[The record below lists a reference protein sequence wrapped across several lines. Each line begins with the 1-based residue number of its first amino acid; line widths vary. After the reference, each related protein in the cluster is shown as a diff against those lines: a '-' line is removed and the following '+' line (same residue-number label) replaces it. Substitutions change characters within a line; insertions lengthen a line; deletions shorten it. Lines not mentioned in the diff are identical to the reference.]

1 MLTGIGFVSLLRSL
15 REPGY
20 EEEAVELMQLEMFVA
35 MVEEGSF
42 RKAADRVFRTQP
54 ALTMA
59 IRKLEQELGAPLFDR
74 ANRNDYVLTD
84 SGQVF
89 YEHAKRL
96 LNLRDEGLA
105 ALEQLHTFRSGCVR
119 IGANESTSLYLLP
132 QLILDFR
139 QQYAEIK
146 IEVSRHLSAR
156 LPHELRQ
163 RNVDFAILSFLP
175 DETDLEAI
183 PIMRDE
189 LVFIVNPS
197 HRLAGAERVHVRDL
211 GAESFIG
218 HNVRSPARD
227 KVIETFRR
235 FQTPLNITIEITTI
249 ETIKKFVAMSLG
261 VAFVPL
267 MCVREECERGELLV
281 VPVEGFRHERTLW
294 AVRRRTDAHSHAV
307 QAFMSV
313 VESIS
318 NKLLVSQ
325 QSPRISGKKGQQADV
340 VN

>member
-1 MLTGIGFVSLLRSL
+1 M
-15 REPGY
+15 
-20 EEEAVELMQLEMFVA
+20 ELMQIEMFVA
-35 MVEEGSF
+35 MVEEGNF
-42 RKAADRVFRTQP
+42 RKAAERVFRTQP

-74 ANRNDYVLTD
+74 SNRNDYVLTD
-84 SGQVF
+84 SGAVL

-105 ALEQLHTFRSGCVR
+105 ALEQLHTLQSGRIR

-132 QLILDFR
+132 RLILDFR
-139 QQYAEIK
+139 EQYPKIK
-146 IEVSRHLSAR
+146 IEVTRQLSAR
-156 LPHELRQ
+156 LPHELHQ

-175 DETDLEAI
+175 DETDLEAT

-189 LVFIVNPS
+189 LVFVVSPR
-197 HRLAGAERVHVRDL
+197 HRLAGGERVQIRDL
-211 GAESFIG
+211 GAESFIA
-218 HNVRSPARD
+218 HNVRSPARE

-249 ETIKKFVAMSLG
+249 ETIKRFVAMNLG

-267 MCVREECERGELLV
+267 MCVREECERGELVV
-281 VPVEGFRHERTLW
+281 VPIEGFRHERTLW

-307 QAFMSV
+307 QAFMRV
-313 VESIS
+313 IEPIS
-318 NKLLVSQ
+318 EKLLRGQ
-325 QSPRISGKKGQQADV
+325 QSDMIRNAGKPISGA